1 MHIEKIGKYDYVN
14 LRNEKIRDKIK
25 ESYYIKIPY
34 QVFENIVLNKDLT
47 KRQKDMLWLIVR
59 CSIGC
64 QNIFAK
70 MDRSDFKIINIYHS
84 DCTRILQE
92 LQSKLYIDWDKEKS
106 MIYIQPALIHKNAEY
121 ENRLNQITKK
131 TLQFT
136 QEI

>member
-92 LQSKLYIDWDKEKS
+92 LQSKLYIDWDKENS